1 MFVDSSLTVAIDAV
15 SMSATP
21 GTGAVVRPHGQRS
34 RYRRRCPIGQR
45 IPIRMMTRS
54 WNRVVTLSPYQEVKM
69 SLKVIRVSAAA
80 YAMLEKLSEAVMGLP
95 IARVVEELARVEPF
109 VFRRMIMKRME
120 ALPASDAGDGS
131 TGGDVGSTSQPRAE
145 SAADP
150 DGTSTGGDVRSTSQS
165 RAGSAADPMA
175 HRLVAMSGPRPS
187 RVPDPLPTP
196 MAHRPAA
203 ISDPHPGRTP
213 DPLLRPSRHSGE
225 RSRDPRPAHR
235 VQRPA
240 DGRRRGRG

>member
-1 MFVDSSLTVAIDAV
+1 
-15 SMSATP
+15 
-21 GTGAVVRPHGQRS
+21 
-34 RYRRRCPIGQR
+34 
-45 IPIRMMTRS
+45 
-54 WNRVVTLSPYQEVKM
+54 M

-165 RAGSAADPMA
+165 RAGSAADPDGA
-175 HRLVAMSGPRPS
+175 STGGDIGSTSRPHAGS
-187 RVPDPLPTP
+187 AAPPKPT
-196 MAHRPAA
+196 
-203 ISDPHPGRTP
+203 
-213 DPLLRPSRHSGE
+213 LRGE
-225 RSRDPRPAHR
+225 KS
-235 VQRPA
+235 
-240 DGRRRGRG
+240 